1 MIRLYP
7 RSIWHF
13 IQKVLDPA
21 HPCGDA
27 ECVANDLDDHGYPH

>member
-1 MIRLYP
+1 MKVYW
-7 RSIWHF
+7 RSIVHL
-13 IQKVLDPA
+13 IRKALDPA